1 MAELRTLLEP
11 GENVSLLAISV
22 DDASTSKMFA
32 EKIAKDKKGAITF
45 PMLSDPMH
53 RTIDA
58 YGVFDP
64 AYAGQKFEGIPHPA
78 VFVVD
83 KNRKIV
89 WAKVEGDYK
98 NRPTNG
104 EIRAV
109 LDKIK

>member
-1 MAELRTLLEP
+1 MLLAP
-11 GENVSLLAISV
+11 GEKISLLAISV
-22 DDASTSKMFA
+22 DDAATSKAFV
-32 EKIAKDKKGAITF
+32 EKIAKDGKGTINYS
-45 PMLSDPMH
+45 MLSDPMH

-64 AYAGQKFEGIPHPA
+64 AYTGQRFEGIPHPA

-89 WAKVEGDYK
+89 WAKVEPDYK
-98 NRPTNG
+98 NRPTNS

-109 LDKIK
+109 LDGIKMKG